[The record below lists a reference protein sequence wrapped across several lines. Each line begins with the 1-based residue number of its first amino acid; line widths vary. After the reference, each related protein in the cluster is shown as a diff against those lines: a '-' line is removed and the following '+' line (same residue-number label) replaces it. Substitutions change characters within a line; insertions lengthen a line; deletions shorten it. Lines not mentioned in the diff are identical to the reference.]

1 MARWLGSFGF
11 RQGDAS
17 GAGRGCS
24 AAPPAAVRGTLR
36 DIGIFRRGEG
46 DQTRDQPSF
55 ATVGSVMSVVIHA
68 RIQYES
74 HILHVRGVV
83 RSSGQRKYRS
93 IRPRR

>member
-36 DIGIFRRGEG
+36 DIGIFRRGGKEIK
-46 DQTRDQPSF
+46 R
-55 ATVGSVMSVVIHA
+55 VIN
-68 RIQYES
+68 
-74 HILHVRGVV
+74 
-83 RSSGQRKYRS
+83 
-93 IRPRR
+93 RRLSTECFV